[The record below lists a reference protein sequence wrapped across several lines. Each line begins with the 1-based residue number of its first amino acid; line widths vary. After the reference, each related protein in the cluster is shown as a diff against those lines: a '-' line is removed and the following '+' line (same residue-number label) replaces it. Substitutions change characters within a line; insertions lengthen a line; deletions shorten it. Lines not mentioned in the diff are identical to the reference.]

1 MTDLRDSLAQVQVLL
16 GRATPRPWAS
26 AHSFRGVYSQ
36 HPTPGPVQVCRAP
49 EHFHDTWR
57 GNAEAMV
64 AAVNWL
70 REHGPELMKRMEG
83 KDGR

>member
-1 MTDLRDSLAQVQVLL
+1 MTALQDVLEKL
-16 GRATPRPWAS
+16 ERATPGPWAT

-57 GNAEAMV
+57 RNAEAMV

-70 REHGPELMKRMEG
+70 REHGPELMKMLEG